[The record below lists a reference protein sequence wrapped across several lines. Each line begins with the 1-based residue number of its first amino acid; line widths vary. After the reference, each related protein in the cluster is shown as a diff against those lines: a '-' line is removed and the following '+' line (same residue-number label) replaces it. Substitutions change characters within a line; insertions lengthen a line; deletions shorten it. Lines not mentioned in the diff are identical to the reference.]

1 MADVKMT
8 RVEMFNAIKAI
19 PQVAD
24 NQEMVDFIDKQIAQL
39 AKRKSAESKTQKEN
53 KALMEVVVDAMT
65 VLDKP
70 ATATQIMKSDAY
82 LSELSLPKVS
92 ALLKKLIED
101 GRVERTIEKK
111 IALFSLK
118 ENKAEEE

>member
-1 MADVKMT
+1 MTDVKMT
-8 RVEMFNAIKAI
+8 RVEMFNAIKAV
-19 PQVAD
+19 PQVAE

-118 ENKAEEE
+118 ENEAEEE

>member
-53 KALMEVVVDAMT
+53 KALMEVVVDAME
-65 VLDKP
+65 VLNKP
-70 ATATQIMKSDAY
+70 ATATQIMKSDAS

-118 ENKAEEE
+118 ENEAEEE

>member
-19 PQVAD
+19 PQVAE

-53 KALMEVVVDAMT
+53 KALREVVGDAMT

-92 ALLKKLIED
+92 ALLKKLIEE

-111 IALFSLK
+111 IALFSLV
-118 ENKAEEE
+118 ENEAEEE